1 MRSPSPNFRWWRR
14 RVTAVDWASSRI
26 HLHIS
31 TLIECRRHGGHG
43 RSRCIALMNFRHRIQ
58 RLIDSQ
64 HLPSLTSLLL
74 RGLSSLAS
82 SLPFHS
88 SSRNMNITV
97 SNEMTGSG
105 ISYSPSASAS
115 VPRSFC
121 GICRASRFLR
131 RISTVAGGNA
141 FIMK

>member
-1 MRSPSPNFRWWRR
+1 MVETKS
-14 RVTAVDWASSRI
+14 
-26 HLHIS
+26 
-31 TLIECRRHGGHG
+31 HG
-43 RSRCIALMNFRHRIQ
+43 RRLGLLSDTSTHFDFDRVSMPRRTRPQPLRCFNEFQTSNPGQCLFGSR
-58 RLIDSQ
+58 

-131 RISTVAGGNA
+131 RISSVAGGNA

>member
-1 MRSPSPNFRWWRR
+1 MVETKS
-14 RVTAVDWASSRI
+14 
-26 HLHIS
+26 
-31 TLIECRRHGGHG
+31 HG
-43 RSRCIALMNFRHRIQ
+43 R
-58 RLIDSQ
+58 RLGLLSDTSTHFDFDRVSTPRRPRPQ
-64 HLPSLTSLLL
+64 PLHCFNEFQTSNPAFDWQSTSPLPHLTLTARPLL
-74 RGLSSLAS
+74 SCFFS

-105 ISYSPSASAS
+105 ISFSPSASAS